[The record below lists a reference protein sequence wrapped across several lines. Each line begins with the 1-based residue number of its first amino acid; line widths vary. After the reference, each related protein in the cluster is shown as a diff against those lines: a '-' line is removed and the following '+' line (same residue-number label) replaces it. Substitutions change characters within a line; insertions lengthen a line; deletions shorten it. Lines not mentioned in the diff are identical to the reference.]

1 MSPAVELANDTP
13 YGLSASVWGKDIAR
27 ATEVAKG
34 IESGAVHIN
43 SLVGQPEC
51 PKIRCSVNKD

>member
-1 MSPAVELANDTP
+1 MSPLVELANDTP

-43 SLVGQPEC
+43 SLVGQPKC
-51 PKIRCSVNKD
+51 AQMRCSSDKD